1 MNTFSKPK
9 KLLVCMLAAAMG
21 ASALAGGML
30 LNANAEPV
38 DLQVKSEDL
47 FTASEGVTVSPASQ
61 YEKSDGTPVGDTG
74 LRFQSQNDEAFTIE
88 LNGIFHRSF
97 GLDWSAPADGWLS
110 GNTADTLAE
119 VVFEIAEYGNPD
131 NKFEI
136 HYAGYWNNSAWVEY
150 DYTNEEGETETLYR
164 TYGLA
169 YQGKSR
175 MVYSKEIIDNA
186 IANPDGSDL
195 MFSPVLTA
203 NGNVTDRRFSRTELR
218 VQNSLTD
225 GTAGSTATDGSII
238 NVVGWSNGGGTVP
251 IASFRDEPE
260 TFTPTDAEMEV
271 YTEQCW
277 WDPSSNANY
286 EIGHNLPRINFDN
299 GYTVKIHVSA
309 GLEFM
314 AFSIGEIMDN
324 DYNNYWTNEPFNTW
338 PAMQVD
344 TTGAQAYCND
354 ESNASTYWNSV
365 SFYQKWKTAPF
376 ITIPEYDSV
385 VAAGT
390 AIKPPAATYAT
401 NGNPE
406 GTTPV
411 STVEYRVNGVGDWEP
426 VSSGTI
432 PAQTAGSEVEVRY
445 SVPYNDSTIMETIQ
459 LTVRNIPTDAF
470 STEKVLRTDN
480 TLTPNTNAVSN
491 GGSTTS
497 SEKGLLVKAGEEVS
511 YSFDFVGRF
520 TGNTE
525 IGWGMAAENGWNT
538 NGNVTFTIAEAGN
551 PENCFQVVWAS
562 FPGGGQ
568 SVAYVKYKYGDQTL
582 YCAQGRNNNG
592 EYLYELGNGTN
603 TENKYITDNWDVQY
617 QPWIGVASSSGIL
630 GLEWNGDV
638 LNVMATNEE
647 DNKQILAS
655 FVNDTTNFQPVTEGT
670 GGTSNLPKIS
680 FENGYTV
687 SVDVNGPID
696 FMLYGV
702 TTAEDTTSFAA
713 ETLSY
718 EPVWY
723 TLGARMP
730 VFDDLAQLPGV
741 QNDEEGENQIAVPE
755 ITYTTAAK
763 DAVLKIEWIK
773 PDGTPTTVN
782 AKQQL
787 TLSDKGDHILRYT
800 VTVDGVDYTRE
811 LVVHACDYATFV
823 EGSGTPATCSATGN
837 GDYSCEHDFTIN
849 KEIPINPNAHSYGE
863 PTWTWTEFTGATA
876 KFTCTDCFDE
886 KTETASITN
895 EVTKEATCTEAGER
909 TYTATVIFGGKTYT
923 NTNETTETIP
933 ATDHSGTMQH
943 VDAKEAGCTEDGNVE
958 YWYCSACKGYFKDEQ
973 GSEATTLEEVTI
985 PATGAHSYGEP
996 TWTWTGVTKATA
1008 EFTCSACGD
1017 VQTVNA
1023 TVTNKV
1029 TKEATCETAG
1039 ERTYTATATFGGKTY
1054 TAAKTEAIAATG
1066 HHMVQVPAKAPTC
1079 TEDGN
1084 SAYYKCSECGRCSSD
1099 DKGEMEIDE
1108 STMILKATG
1117 HSYEEGICTVC
1128 GAEDPDYAP
1137 ETGLTGGE
1145 IAGITIACVAVAG
1158 GGVALAVVLIRKK
1171 KLTK

>member
-1 MNTFSKPK
+1 MNEVMENMKTRRSVRAFVPDRMPARD
-9 KLLVCMLAAAMG
+9 LVEAVAEAGTYAPTGRG
-21 ASALAGGML
+21 AQSPLIVAVQNAQDIALMSR
-30 LNANAEPV
+30 LNAAVWGKADFDP
-38 DLQVKSEDL
+38 
-47 FTASEGVTVSPASQ
+47 FFGAPTV
-61 YEKSDGTPVGDTG
+61 V
-74 LRFQSQNDEAFTIE
+74 
-88 LNGIFHRSF
+88 
-97 GLDWSAPADGWLS
+97 
-110 GNTADTLAE
+110 
-119 VVFEIAEYGNPD
+119 VVF
-131 NKFEI
+131 
-136 HYAGYWNNSAWVEY
+136 
-150 DYTNEEGETETLYR
+150 
-164 TYGLA
+164 
-169 YQGKSR
+169 
-175 MVYSKEIIDNA
+175 
-186 IANPDGSDL
+186 
-195 MFSPVLTA
+195 
-203 NGNVTDRRFSRTELR
+203 
-218 VQNSLTD
+218 
-225 GTAGSTATDGSII
+225 
-238 NVVGWSNGGGTVP
+238 
-251 IASFRDEPE
+251 
-260 TFTPTDAEMEV
+260 
-271 YTEQCW
+271 
-277 WDPSSNANY
+277 
-286 EIGHNLPRINFDN
+286 
-299 GYTVKIHVSA
+299 
-309 GLEFM
+309 
-314 AFSIGEIMDN
+314 
-324 DYNNYWTNEPFNTW
+324 
-338 PAMQVD
+338 
-344 TTGAQAYCND
+344 
-354 ESNASTYWNSV
+354 
-365 SFYQKWKTAPF
+365 
-376 ITIPEYDSV
+376 
-385 VAAGT
+385 
-390 AIKPPAATYAT
+390 
-401 NGNPE
+401 
-406 GTTPV
+406 
-411 STVEYRVNGVGDWEP
+411 
-426 VSSGTI
+426 
-432 PAQTAGSEVEVRY
+432 
-445 SVPYNDSTIMETIQ
+445 
-459 LTVRNIPTDAF
+459 
-470 STEKVLRTDN
+470 
-480 TLTPNTNAVSN
+480 
-491 GGSTTS
+491 
-497 SEKGLLVKAGEEVS
+497 
-511 YSFDFVGRF
+511 
-520 TGNTE
+520 
-525 IGWGMAAENGWNT
+525 
-538 NGNVTFTIAEAGN
+538 AEAGN

-863 PTWTWTEFTGATA
+863 PTWTWT
-876 KFTCTDCFDE
+876 
-886 KTETASITN
+886 
-895 EVTKEATCTEAGER
+895 
-909 TYTATVIFGGKTYT
+909 
-923 NTNETTETIP
+923 
-933 ATDHSGTMQH
+933 
-943 VDAKEAGCTEDGNVE
+943 
-958 YWYCSACKGYFKDEQ
+958 
-973 GSEATTLEEVTI
+973 
-985 PATGAHSYGEP
+985 
-996 TWTWTGVTKATA
+996 GVTKATA